1 MAIRFRSTA
10 GLPKLT
16 EKINLVKKADRKTS
30 SIRVKSIKSVFYNS
44 KRISLPKFSENI
56 NLAIKT
62 QALSVSNPLNPCS
75 ITQNVWVYLS
85 FTENINLAI
94 ETQILSVFYHFPK
107 TTFSNSKKSFSNF
120 FKREVFKFFSSI
132 KEKRILLKTNC
143 LISE

>member
-1 MAIRFRSTA
+1 M
-10 GLPKLT
+10 GLPKFY
-16 EKINLVKKADRKTS
+16 RKHKFSDKNTN
-30 SIRVKSIKSVFYNS
+30 SIRVKSIKSVFHNS

-94 ETQILSVFYHFPK
+94 ETQILSV
-107 TTFSNSKKSFSNF
+107 SNPLNPCSITQNVWVYLSFTENINLAI
-120 FKREVFKFFSSI
+120 E
-132 KEKRILLKTNC
+132 T
-143 LISE
+143 